1 MPRKSI
7 TNIIEK
13 IIKLLKK
20 QNELSIRQISL
31 KLNSQWR
38 TIAKALETMKS
49 LEVVQERK
57 NQKTKRKERL
67 FSLVKK

>member
-1 MPRKSI
+1 MPRKPI
-7 TNIIEK
+7 TQTIER

-20 QNELSIRQISL
+20 QKGLSIRQISL

-49 LEVVQERK
+49 LGVVQERK
-57 NQKTKRKERL
+57 NQKTKRQGRL
-67 FSLVKK
+67 FSLTKK

>member
-1 MPRKSI
+1 MPRKPI
-7 TNIIEK
+7 TQTIER

-20 QNELSIRQISL
+20 QNGLSIRQISL

-38 TIAKALETMKS
+38 TIAKALETLKS
-49 LEVVQERK
+49 LGVVQERK

>member
-1 MPRKSI
+1 MPRKPI
-7 TNIIEK
+7 TQTIEMMV
-13 IIKLLKK
+13 KLLKK
-20 QNELSIRQISL
+20 QNGLSIRQISL

-49 LEVVQERK
+49 LGVVQERK

-67 FSLVKK
+67 FSLIKK